1 MANDGFYTYK
11 ENRMVTLPTASSSI
25 AIEKREWDR
34 LKKEV
39 EKCKVG
45 GQWFMSVGF
54 CFFGICGSAFITW
67 LSLSEETLK
76 NERTIL
82 MIVTLV
88 ALVLGVLCIIFQV
101 VLNYNKK
108 SSIETIK
115 DEIAFIEDGIGQTS
129 SSAIPTSDSNALQK
143 VHNS

>member
-1 MANDGFYTYK
+1 MANDGFYTYQ

-39 EKCKVG
+39 SECKVG

-67 LSLSEETLK
+67 LSLAEETEK
-76 NERTIL
+76 TIL

-88 ALVLGVLCIIFQV
+88 ALALGVLCIIFQV
-101 VLNYNKK
+101 ALNKNKK

-115 DEIAFIEDGIGQTS
+115 NEIAFIEDCIGQTS
-129 SSAIPTSDSNALQK
+129 PSIIPTSNNNAP
-143 VHNS
+143 